1 MKFVFFIFLLFPLSS
16 FAQDDR
22 FSLYLINRNKE
33 SGFAVDNS
41 LNLTDQIY
49 FLQKTDSTLKLYN
62 NALTIECFGDTSAVY
77 YCNELVG
84 NYQTKLWKDP
94 HYYIIEF
101 VQTKSFYYFY
111 EIFPFMDR

>member
-1 MKFVFFIFLLFPLSS
+1 MKFIFFIFLLFPLSS
-16 FAQDDR
+16 FSQDDR

-33 SGFAVDNS
+33 SGFALDNS

-94 HYYIIEF
+94 QLIMI
-101 VQTKSFYYFY
+101 VL
-111 EIFPFMDR
+111 IFISRMIRVF